1 MEFGDCFL
9 LRRCCDDPI
18 CYGSGMQDYT
28 VNSIKKALFDP
39 PIGKVSAAL
48 EYSDADLD
56 WADENN
62 LRKKRPMYRSEG
74 WHWHNN
80 HEQIIEGRLWGG
92 CLEVLDLH
100 LSVRR
105 YLPAF

>member
-1 MEFGDCFL
+1 
-9 LRRCCDDPI
+9 
-18 CYGSGMQDYT
+18 MQDYT

-62 LRKKRPMYRSEG
+62 LRKNALCIEARDG
-74 WHWHNN
+74 IG
-80 HEQIIEGRLWGG
+80 IITM
-92 CLEVLDLH
+92 
-100 LSVRR
+100 SK
-105 YLPAF
+105 